1 MPTVDPSPTPNTTE
15 QTQANWQGAF
25 VATNLLTL
33 GYNAWCGFLTGER
46 GAVVCSLNSSQ
57 LGIAGES
64 FRAYYVPRSRLAPF
78 LNAWLAT
85 PDTVIMNHHHITDHI
100 LQAVDGYSPE
110 TDVILLLESGDRASF
125 LYLRNLPIP
134 PPYGYEVVCK
144 GWDEFQPTEPD
155 WFNPQSF
162 HLDRNS

>member
-1 MPTVDPSPTPNTTE
+1 MTD
-15 QTQANWQGAF
+15 QTQPNWQEFF
-25 VATNLLTL
+25 VATNLLAL

-46 GAVVCSLNSSQ
+46 GTVVCSLRSPQ
-57 LGIAGES
+57 LSITGES

-85 PDTVIMNHHHITDHI
+85 PDTVIMNHHHITSHI
-100 LQAVDGYSPE
+100 LQAVDGYNPE

-134 PPYGYEVVCK
+134 PPQGYEVICK
-144 GWDEFQPTEPD
+144 GWDEFQPMPPD
-155 WFNPQSF
+155 FSKTQLF
-162 HLDRNS
+162 HIDLTS